1 MNHGK
6 FFSLDLAASRIEEG
20 IAVFDYTDIY
30 DANIAEGTSNI
41 TPRCPIFV
49 TITSTSVKF
58 ILQYCVYLKNVN
70 QTKDKQEFVAT
81 IDPDDFNGD
90 FAIRHMEEVL
100 IELPITTTSGLSLAA
115 TSNDYIAL
123 LSRFV

>member
-6 FFSLDLAASRIEEG
+6 FFSLDLAASRIEDG
-20 IAVFDYTDIY
+20 IAVFDYTDIF

-49 TITSTSVKF
+49 SITSTSVKF
-58 ILQYCVYLKNVN
+58 ILQYCVYLN
-70 QTKDKQEFVAT
+70 KDKQEFVAE
-81 IDPDDFNGD
+81 IDPKDINDGN

-100 IELPITTTSGLSLAA
+100 IELPITTTS
-115 TSNDYIAL
+115 
-123 LSRFV
+123 